1 MQPAAI
7 LERFLDRP
15 RVVELRTVLD
25 AYGRAP
31 GGLLANGL
39 AFAALFA
46 AFPVALVTLG
56 VAGWLVDDPTIQAQL
71 AQTIRT
77 LVPPLSD
84 LVDQALLTLSDGAAI
99 TSAVG
104 LVGLVWT
111 VSQFYVTLDV
121 AFSRIFADRQERDVL
136 RRTARGFVS
145 VAGLVGVVVALIVGG
160 SLAAAAEVLLPASS
174 IALSGLGRV
183 LGSLPVVT
191 AVGVLAVA
199 IVYRVVPPRAPTV
212 GAIWLPAL
220 VAGVA
225 IVALSQLFLFVA
237 PRLIGAA
244 LVTGSLATAF
254 IALAWL
260 SFTFQVLLMGAAWVR
275 FRDDRAS
282 AQPGSSGL
290 AGAAAPAEPG
300 RRRE

>member
-1 MQPAAI
+1 MDPPAI

-15 RVVELRTVLD
+15 RVAEIRAVFDV
-25 AYGRAP
+25 YSRAP
-31 GGLLANGL
+31 GSLLANGL

-56 VAGWLVDDPTIQAQL
+56 VAGWLVDDPTIQARL
-71 AQTIRT
+71 ARAIGAI
-77 LVPPLSD
+77 LPPLRD

-104 LVGLVWT
+104 IVALLWT

-121 AFSRIFADRQERDVL
+121 AFARIFADRQERDVF
-136 RRTARGFVS
+136 RRRARGFVS
-145 VAGLVGVVVALIVGG
+145 VAGLAGVVVALIVGG
-160 SLAAAAEVLLPASS
+160 SLAAAAEAFLPASS
-174 IALSGLGRV
+174 SALTGLGRV
-183 LGSLPVVT
+183 LSALPVVV
-191 AVGVLAVA
+191 AVGIVTIA
-199 IVYRVVPPRAPTV
+199 IVYRVVPPRAPSWS
-212 GAIWLPAL
+212 ASWLPAV

-244 LVTGSLATAF
+244 LVAGSLATAF

-260 SFTFQVLLMGAAWVR
+260 SFTFQVLLLGAAWVR
-275 FRDDRAS
+275 VRDDRAIRSGPS
-282 AQPGSSGL
+282 AL
-290 AGAAAPAEPG
+290 ASAATPAEAGG
-300 RRRE
+300 RGE